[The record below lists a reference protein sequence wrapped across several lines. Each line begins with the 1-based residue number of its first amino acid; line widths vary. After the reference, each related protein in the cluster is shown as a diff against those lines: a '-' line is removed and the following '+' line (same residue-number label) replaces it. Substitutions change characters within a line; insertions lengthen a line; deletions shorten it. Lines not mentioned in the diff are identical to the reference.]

1 MRSKNV
7 LHSKNTKSINRS
19 CGEVKNNAA
28 EDKLL
33 CSEDSR
39 QKNILQEGIDNASNE
54 DDGLDEGYC
63 WVILLSGA
71 LLQLM
76 SIGVTYSSGLLVVEF
91 RDAFDASPALAS
103 LMGALNCGL
112 AFGSG
117 EQKCY
122 SINSSSSYIN
132 Y

>member
-1 MRSKNV
+1 MSRIQ
-7 LHSKNTKSINRS
+7 KSINQS
-19 CGEVKNNAA
+19 CGKAEKNTA
-28 EDKLL
+28 EDGLL
-33 CSEDSR
+33 WSEDSK
-39 QKNILQEGIDNASNE
+39 QKNILEEGTDNVSSE

-122 SINSSSSYIN
+122 SINSSSI
-132 Y
+132 